1 MIRPTHR
8 LRGSRVQ
15 RRNRLCLSATFFTL
29 FHRRVQSVPPCPAPI
44 CRPPVYEAAQTS
56 TRFRT
61 LPTLE
66 PARKNWQGQ
75 RRTPPTRTEGLT
87 HPVAVARS
95 RSPRSHIPTPE
106 PDSPT
111 GRLTKLASTRFLE
124 LISVFVLE
132 RPTVPEGMDMATAAV
147 RTERRET
154 MLPVQLFRHRFL
166 SFLIFLRVASSVRP
180 SPWRG
185 CELGFGQ
192 EAGGQSISD
201 W

>member
-1 MIRPTHR
+1 M
-8 LRGSRVQ
+8 
-15 RRNRLCLSATFFTL
+15 
-29 FHRRVQSVPPCPAPI
+29 PPCPAPI
-44 CRPPVYEAAQTS
+44 LCRPPVYEAAQTS

-166 SFLIFLRVASSVRP
+166 SFNFLACRLSTFGSHSP
-180 SPWRG
+180 SCGRG

-192 EAGGQSISD
+192 AGKRSGRALVTGKKADDLRKDFSNVRPI
-201 W
+201 